1 MKTTGYNW
9 RRDLPWLYNCAFPVV
24 TMEEQNGL
32 GSVSPM
38 VSFETNPYLLSA
50 IKTFCIEKKK
60 RWVLWVSH
68 QLQSVILVSFF
79 SLCLKRDYRKK
90 GKIAWCIGL
99 PLEGSSSL
107 RWTIRSPLQKY
118 CAILPRMWKGGDMY
132 LRLRGNDR
140 QSCTVV
146 PKMYLITSLYL
157 SIFTEI
163 SSKSRIFTLF
173 N

>member
-1 MKTTGYNW
+1 M
-9 RRDLPWLYNCAFPVV
+9 PWLYNCAFRVV
-24 TMEEQNGL
+24 TIEEQNGL

-90 GKIAWCIGL
+90 GKIGL
-99 PLEGSSSL
+99 MYRTSSWSEL
-107 RWTIRSPLQKY
+107 LSTLNDSFTIQKY
-118 CAILPRMWKGGDMY
+118 CAFLPRMWKGDDIY
-132 LRLRGNDR
+132 LRLRGNDGQR
-140 QSCTVV
+140 CSVV
-146 PKMYLITSLYL
+146 PKMYLITSLCL
-157 SIFTEI
+157 SIFAKI
-163 SSKSRIFTLF
+163 RSKSIIFT
-173 N
+173 